1 MGMIFVDTR
10 EVAAVMLFSIGVLAG
25 YFLVPLNSLLQH
37 RGHTL
42 LGAGHSIA
50 VQNFNEN
57 IGILV
62 LLGIYTF
69 MVHQGLPI
77 NTIIIIFGAF
87 VSICMTVI
95 YKLYRD
101 EVSSTIQP

>member
-1 MGMIFVDTR
+1 
-10 EVAAVMLFSIGVLAG
+10 MLFSIGMLAG

-37 RGHTL
+37 RGHAL

-62 LLGIYTF
+62 LLGIYTL
-69 MVHQGLPI
+69 MVHQRLPI
-77 NTIIIIFGAF
+77 NTIIITFGVF
-87 VSICMTVI
+87 VSITMAI
-95 YKLYRD
+95 IFKLYNPP
-101 EVSSTIQP
+101 QPPRN